1 MTAGKESVVN
11 ACAMGF
17 VRFRIENLLTYV
29 SFVIERRGV
38 EGERK
43 MAESEIDY
51 ARRRTAEELDRA
63 DQCSDPTAAHV
74 HRRLAVLYAN
84 MVAEMHHLTPIEL
97 AEQIDMPQA
106 RREMPMPQQSTGT
119 R

>member
-1 MTAGKESVVN
+1 
-11 ACAMGF
+11 
-17 VRFRIENLLTYV
+17 
-29 SFVIERRGV
+29 
-38 EGERK
+38 

-63 DQCSDPTAAHV
+63 DQCSDPDAAHV

-84 MVAEMHHLTPIEL
+84 MVAELHQLTPFER
-97 AEQIDMPQA
+97 AEQADMPRVP
-106 RREMPMPQQSTGT
+106 RREIPMPQPSPGM